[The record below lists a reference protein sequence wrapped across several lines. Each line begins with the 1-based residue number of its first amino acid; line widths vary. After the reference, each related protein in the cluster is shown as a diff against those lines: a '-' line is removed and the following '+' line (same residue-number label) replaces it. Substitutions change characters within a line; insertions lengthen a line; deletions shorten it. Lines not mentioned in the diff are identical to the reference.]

1 MFAEF
6 CPRAVFGQH
15 VLVEGENSAATHP
28 DVVWHRFAHVAWV
41 MLVAAVPMSLP
52 GKSYPA
58 KAAHAGLV
66 GVVGVVVAGGVVGVV
81 AGVVV
86 GVVAG
91 VVVVAGVAAVVEL
104 VFVMKYTTTTTMTIM
119 IMMTAA
125 IAILVPFCSMLPLY
139 IRLEKTKTG
148 VRQNNSIAM
157 SDELDKLLSVVE
169 HVQNKST
176 HDTLW
181 QALVPLAA
189 IALKSADRID
199 GLEAVLKRHG
209 WNGVDFGWPLDV
221 AMLKC
226 DLIQL
231 YESNYKS
238 TGDTVKT
245 LPAPSR
251 WCAAKPV
258 ASLLDKVEW
267 WRGILRLPR
276 IDAHMLRGR
285 LQSEISNSAQ
295 LAIINSS
302 KIKNNEAA
310 TERLKS
316 ALVQAGWSIDSY
328 FFHEVPDLD
337 LLYQTLTHEFA
348 NSLHVQ

>member
-1 MFAEF
+1 M
-6 CPRAVFGQH
+6 
-15 VLVEGENSAATHP
+15 LVEGENSAATHP

-66 GVVGVVVAGGVVGVV
+66 GVVGVVAGGVVGVVAGGVVGVV
-81 AGVVV
+81 AGI
-86 GVVAG
+86 VAG
-91 VVVVAGVAAVVEL
+91 VVAGVAAVDDA
-104 VFVMKYTTTTTMTIM
+104 FVMKYTTTIAMTMM

-139 IRLEKTKTG
+139 IRLEKTKIAQ
-148 VRQNNSIAM
+148 RQNNLIVM

-169 HVQNKST
+169 HVQNKSK

-209 WNGVDFGWPLDV
+209 WNGEDFGWPLDA

-231 YESNYKS
+231 YESNYRS
-238 TGDTVKT
+238 AGDTVKT
-245 LPAPSR
+245 LPAPSK

-267 WRGILRLPR
+267 WRGILRLPH

-285 LQSEISNSAQ
+285 LQSEISNAAQ

-302 KIKNNEAA
+302 KIRNNEAA
-310 TERLKS
+310 TERLKR

-348 NSLHVQ
+348 NSLHI